1 MKTKTHFI
9 ASFLSLWSLA
19 CFSQSALE
27 NYVEEGLLN
36 NRQYLKERL
45 NTDISEE
52 EKKMARGLFLPDIS
66 FDASYIRADGGR
78 TIDIPIGDLFNPVY
92 ASLNQLTGSEQFPT
106 DLENV
111 SEQFLPNDFHETK
124 IRIVQ
129 PLLNTDI
136 YYGHKASKAKVSVNE
151 AKETAYQNQLAFQI
165 RKAYYDHLKLVE
177 QKTILDSTLVLL
189 KELVRVNKKFVKYDV
204 ATRDVLY
211 NTEAQMYQIEAQ
223 RATVVKN
230 IALSR
235 NFFNFLLN
243 KDLESEIIIDET
255 VQKERNQTTVSQ
267 LKETAVTN
275 RSELESITNGIKAN
289 DFDIKRAGG
298 FLIPDVSTVAEFGYQ
313 GFGYDF
319 DQNQRYYLLSFNLSW
334 PIFQGG
340 RNKSKVRK
348 AQLIKEQLET
358 DYSEVENSI
367 LLEASQG
374 HYEYEE
380 ALVVHDAQ
388 LSQLKSAQEN
398 FKIIEAKY
406 GQSQALL
413 VQFNE
418 ARTQLT
424 TAQLNESIARFN
436 IKIAEANL
444 VRITQNNL

>member
-1 MKTKTHFI
+1 MKTKIHFI
-9 ASFLSLWSLA
+9 TACLGFYGLS

-27 NYVEEGLLN
+27 NYVNEGLRN

-52 EKKMARGLFLPDIS
+52 ESKMAKGLFLPEVS

-78 TIDIPIGDLFNPVY
+78 TIDFPVGDLFNPVY
-92 ASLNQLTGSEQFPT
+92 ASLNQLTGVEQFPT

-111 SEQFLPNDFHETK
+111 NEQLLPNDFHETK

-136 YYGHKASKAKVSVNE
+136 YYGHKASKAKVSISE
-151 AKETAYQNQLAFQI
+151 AKERSYQNQLAFQI

-177 QKTILDSTLVLL
+177 QLVIIDSTRLLL
-189 KELVRVNKKFVKYDV
+189 KELVRVNTKFVQYDV
-204 ATRDVLY
+204 ATKDALY
-211 NTEAQMYQIEAQ
+211 NAEAQLYQINAQ
-223 RATVVKN
+223 CATVYKN

-243 KDLESEIIIDET
+243 RDLESEIIIEAPIAKENDRFT
-255 VQKERNQTTVSQ
+255 VFE
-267 LKETAVTN
+267 LKENAVKN
-275 RSELESITNGIKAN
+275 RSELESISNGIQAN
-289 DFDIKRAGG
+289 DFDIKRAKG

-334 PIFQGG
+334 PLFQGG
-340 RNKSKVRK
+340 RNKSKVRR
-348 AQLIKEQLET
+348 AQLVKQQLET

-380 ALVVHDAQ
+380 ALAVHSAQ
-388 LSQLKSAQEN
+388 LSQLKSIREN
-398 FKIIEAKY
+398 FKIIQAKY
-406 GQSQALL
+406 RQQQALL
-413 VQFNE
+413 VEFNE

-444 VRITQNNL
+444 IRITQNNL